1 MQQSFSGLMIKK
13 ENKLATARQDTGD
26 SFKPKNRL
34 TVLHVDDDPN
44 DAALLQAAIL
54 KAKVGFEL
62 ANIHDGEQAIAYL
75 SGLGKYH
82 DRMQHRMPSLI
93 LLDLK
98 MPRANGFEILQWIRQ
113 HPTLKDLPVIV
124 LSGSELKE
132 DIQRAYAAGA
142 NSYLV
147 KPLAF
152 RSLVDLVQNI
162 NSVWLAANSHPQ
174 RLA

>member
-1 MQQSFSGLMIKK
+1 
-13 ENKLATARQDTGD
+13 
-26 SFKPKNRL
+26 
-34 TVLHVDDDPN
+34 
-44 DAALLQAAIL
+44 
-54 KAKVGFEL
+54 
-62 ANIHDGEQAIAYL
+62 
-75 SGLGKYH
+75 
-82 DRMQHRMPSLI
+82 
-93 LLDLK
+93 
-98 MPRANGFEILQWIRQ
+98 
-113 HPTLKDLPVIV
+113 VIV